1 MDSHEQPRSRRI
13 QAAQRLGLVHQLPWR
28 RFHSAE
34 GSRTDKQWAPE
45 ARQQVAEGDDSVD
58 GSRII

>member
-1 MDSHEQPRSRRI
+1 
-13 QAAQRLGLVHQLPWR
+13 L
-28 RFHSAE
+28 
-34 GSRTDKQWAPE
+34 RTDKQWATE